1 MMKRKKLLCV
11 LVAALLIA
19 AVSVTLI
26 LGISGSEPPFTG
38 EALTYYESLKQAGF
52 PADYAERLTRLH
64 LLYPAW
70 EFEPL
75 AVERSW
81 KDTVK
86 METATPSLNLIN
98 ARSDYQAYRH
108 KTNSALYDS
117 GYYQASEAAVS
128 YFLDPRNF
136 LNEADIFQFYK
147 QSTRTSVRLRDLDA
161 VIDGSFMQGEVLENG
176 KTYAE
181 YLIEL
186 GEEFGIDPVF
196 LAVKLRQEQGSGT
209 SPLISGRCG
218 TLLATYY
225 RDQTVIGASGK
236 EVKPPKLGTRN
247 ETDLL
252 ALDGYYNFFNVS
264 ASGDGLFSIY
274 ERGMSYAKSH
284 GWSTKWRALRGG
296 AEFLRDS
303 YIGNGQSTVYLQK
316 FDVCAAT
323 VPHQYMQNVGGAFS
337 EGRLIYRVLADNGLT
352 DQPCRFRIPV
362 YTDMPARVSA
372 DPANGD
378 CTTYAA
384 ASDRYAYSV
393 SLTAPIT
400 ATAKD
405 DAVFGSVQVA
415 HNATLTLVGTLTHDY
430 AVSEYAYAWDG
441 GEWVTIPSENG
452 LSLTVPPS
460 ALPAWGEHLL
470 TVRAVHAD
478 TSGRL
483 AAHTLCAVIH
493 VTVVPPPEVTLTLR
507 AGNAETVK
515 ELYVGDRYTFP
526 TCTDA
531 DFLGYA
537 GSNGTLYPSGYEL
550 TLTQDVT
557 YTAVFSEL
565 SFQNGAA
572 LYVGEAAGA
581 THLRFAATVST
592 KAFDLLPAGS
602 VELTAT
608 LYRNNLGTDTE
619 VTHIR
624 RIEGGSPVDLL
635 LVRTPDLTDAAALRD
650 DFSVTLSVTLHY
662 SDGSTRSTGAVGSAR
677 RTAVTVATAALA
689 DSTAAYSPAVRDYL
703 RDLIS

>member
-1 MMKRKKLLCV
+1 MLKRKKLLCV
-11 LVAALLIA
+11 LSAAVLVAATSL
-19 AVSVTLI
+19 SLI

-38 EALTYYESLKQAGF
+38 EALTYYESLMRRGF

-64 LLYPAW
+64 LLHPSW

-81 KDTVK
+81 GDTVT

-98 ARSDYQAYRH
+98 ARSDFQAYRH

-117 GYYQASEAAVS
+117 GYYQASEATVS

-136 LNEADIFQFYK
+136 LNEADIFQFYE
-147 QSTRTSVRLRDLDA
+147 QSTRVQVRLRDLDT

-181 YLIEL
+181 YLMDL

-196 LAVKLRQEQGSGT
+196 LAVKLRQEQGVGS

-218 TLLATYY
+218 TLLARYY
-225 RDQTVIGASGK
+225 REQTVTSESGK
-236 EVKPPKLGTRN
+236 AVDPPKPGTR
-247 ETDLL
+247 EEADLL
-252 ALDGYYNFFNVS
+252 ALDGYYNFFNIG
-264 ASGDGLFSIY
+264 AGGNGLFNIY
-274 ERGMSYAKSH
+274 EHGMNYAKNH
-284 GWSTKWRALRGG
+284 GWDTKWRALRGG

-303 YIGNGQSTVYLQK
+303 YIGRGQSTVYLQK
-316 FDVCAAT
+316 FDVCT
-323 VPHQYMQNVGGAFS
+323 ETSPHQYMQNVGGAFS

-352 DQPCRFRIPV
+352 DEVCRFRIPV
-362 YTDMPARVSA
+362 YTDMPTRLSA
-372 DPANGD
+372 DPAGGS

-400 ATAKD
+400 ATAKQ

-415 HNATLTLVGTLTHDY
+415 HNTSLSLVGTLTHDY
-430 AVSEYAYAWDG
+430 DVSSVSYAWDS
-441 GEWVTIPSENG
+441 GEWVTVPSENG
-452 LSLTVPPS
+452 LSLTILPED
-460 ALPAWGEHLL
+460 LPAWGEHLL
-470 TVRAVHAD
+470 TVRAAHAD
-478 TSGRL
+478 TDGKL
-483 AAHTLCAVIH
+483 AAYTLCAVIH

-515 ELYVGDRYTFP
+515 QLYVGDRYTFP
-526 TCTDA
+526 TCNDA
-531 DFLGYA
+531 DFLGYI
-537 GSNGTLYPSGYEL
+537 GSNGTFYPSGYEL

-565 SFQNGAA
+565 SFRNGAA
-572 LYVGEAAGA
+572 LYIGNAEGA
-581 THLRFAATVST
+581 THLRFAATVSN

-602 VELTAT
+602 VDLTAT
-608 LYRNNLGTDTE
+608 LYRNNRGTDTA

-624 RIEGGSPVDLL
+624 RIEDGSPVDLL
-635 LVRTPDLTDAAALRD
+635 LVRTPDLTDAEALRD

-662 SDGSTRSTGAVGSAR
+662 SDGSTRSTGAIGSAR

-689 DSTAAYSPAVRDYL
+689 DSTATYPPTVRSYL
-703 RDLIS
+703 KDLIS